1 VTERLTIQLQTGK
14 CVRGGVRRVHPKMV
28 TRTAREETV
37 LTEDRYGIYE
47 EQANVKYASEE
58 KHD

>member
-1 VTERLTIQLQTGK
+1 MTERLTIRLQTGE
-14 CVRGGVRRVHPKMV
+14 CVRVVRVCASENG

-37 LTEDRYGIYE
+37 LTEDCYGIYE
-47 EQANVKYASEE
+47 EQADVKYASEE

>member
-1 VTERLTIQLQTGK
+1 MG
-14 CVRGGVRRVHPKMV
+14 

>member
-1 VTERLTIQLQTGK
+1 MRV
-14 CVRGGVRRVHPKMV
+14 VRVCVHPKMG

-37 LTEDRYGIYE
+37 LTEDCYGIYE
-47 EQANVKYASEE
+47 EQADVKYASKE

>member
-1 VTERLTIQLQTGK
+1 MRASEN
-14 CVRGGVRRVHPKMV
+14 GG

-37 LTEDRYGIYE
+37 LTEDCYGVYE
-47 EQANVKYASEE
+47 EQADVKYASEE